1 MSKQGQ
7 SNYKGINAQAW
18 AAMSLFLQYLRY
30 TDFSYIQLEADKFE
44 DFNLV
49 FNDGHKIIC
58 ESKDWERE
66 FGYSNLQKILS
77 NILKKTTIG
86 EKDEILIICT
96 KLNDDLR
103 SKVEHMKYGSRLL
116 ALEFKKKKFS
126 DQQIAILDKVRFWK
140 VQQKDN
146 HLIVYALFSE
156 LLDFWLPE
164 DELECK
170 ADSILIKRI
179 YEGSARGKVYK
190 REDIISE
197 IDSIRKKASKYSGYF
212 DDERVKTEVQLQNLI
227 KAVDNNKAPEW
238 APHQLSALTSKP
250 ALISFA
256 LDRIKDKKIDKLA
269 DWSDLWELYKI
280 YRFSFSLFRIF
291 ESNLHTK
298 DNKRYIL
305 QFFKNNISE
314 IRRFYQRDFFD
325 VDVVKITKKIL
336 EDDKNNKFIKDAF
349 EIVKKLITEKRDDI
363 FYLKAQRDS
372 SWERGEI
379 AKLLKKVYEK
389 ANLNLKDKIYQFIV
403 QTYNL
408 VEDDGE
414 FSHYTPREIFEILK
428 NWVDDDFEKRFLALK
443 KRLALQYDDFYKKKL
458 KFKKGFNG
466 WELMG
471 GMTSSVGHHY
481 TIGDRHFIGFVLEP
495 AIREYYNKS
504 KNKKQ
509 AWNFILQNCI
519 SKTNGN
525 VKNKVIK
532 KAVSKNRPDF
542 FNRAALPIVLE
553 RYQSGNKRVSDE
565 SFEILKE
572 FILSRKGIPHKS
584 DLIYQALGSNPQISD
599 DKKWKLV
606 EVSMNKYG
614 VPVSVFVEEIVSGLA
629 KKDNKEAKKVLWD
642 WLKNPEYYKK
652 FRFEMNIIQ
661 NIRTIFDSDFKYAV
675 SLFEQF
681 INSEYFINKQDSF
694 ESYDV
699 ARLLYDILKKDNKRG
714 LEIIGQ
720 ILKYKNLTKNQQII
734 LCFSLFNYGGNDQ
747 SDDVGLL
754 EKVYTEFIDP
764 FLTDLD
770 NDINKIVK
778 RLSFS
783 QAREAFVQF
792 AERLARNKK
801 IEEALRIVKVFIN
814 DPDPY
819 LPGKD
824 PEDPENKYNEHQR
837 IENGEEPHSITSTRG
852 WCGWVL
858 MKCSILPG
866 RDYIGQIIDLTEQLA
881 KDKNWYA
888 KHMACFALS
897 QLARNRLTVLP
908 NNKNVLFFG
917 KNTKE
922 ALERS
927 KRVEKIA
934 FGLLKE
940 VAKASGNVQKAL
952 AKSILTAFDHIRILN
967 EKDALTFVNT
977 FKNFTDEAVAEAAP
991 LFIFFAEFRKDAY
1004 KDWKW
1009 KTDKYYNDLTP
1020 FDDKKFKKILLKV
1033 IDKLEPKQRFRFAAQ
1048 FKHLLRDLNYNQDNA
1063 EELFKMAYKYLDY
1076 LAGEYNHELSNIIY
1090 MTIKN
1095 EMTKNHHFNEWY
1107 KLFLKYLKKE
1117 KEFYDKNFK
1126 QKDTV
1131 NMYWWPSLYNSDI
1144 LTLIYDKAGKN
1155 KFLEALDIIT
1165 QFPKEVDLN
1174 IKDNII
1180 SLLGEFPK
1188 TNKTVKKIIARLFE
1202 KNPSKYYDLRN
1213 KWLGDEDKG

>member
-7 SNYKGINAQAW
+7 ANYKGVNAQAW

-30 TDFSYIQLEADKFE
+30 TDFSYIQLEAPEFE

-58 ESKDWERE
+58 ESKDWKQE
-66 FGYSNLQKILS
+66 FGYSNLKKILS

-103 SKVEHMKYGSRLL
+103 SRVEHMKYGSQFL
-116 ALEFKKKKFS
+116 APEFKKKGFS
-126 DQQIAILDKVRFWK
+126 DQQIAVLDRVKFWK
-140 VQQKDN
+140 VQQEDN

-179 YEGSARGKVYK
+179 YEGSAKGKVYK

-197 IDSIRKKASKYSGYF
+197 IDSMRKKASKYSGYF

-227 KAVDNNKAPEW
+227 KAVDNNNAPEW
-238 APHQLSALTSKP
+238 ALNQLSALTSKP
-250 ALISFA
+250 ALMSFA

-280 YRFSFSLFRIF
+280 YRFSFTLFRIF
-291 ESNLHTK
+291 ENNLHTAG
-298 DNKRYIL
+298 NKKYIL
-305 QFFKNNISE
+305 QFFRDSINE

-336 EDDKNNKFIKDAF
+336 EDDKNNKFINDAF

-372 SWERGEI
+372 SWERGEV
-379 AKLLKKVYEK
+379 AKLLKEIYLK
-389 ANLNLKDKIYQFIV
+389 ADSKLKEDIYKLIINTF
-403 QTYNL
+403 NL
-408 VEDDGE
+408 VKDDGSY
-414 FSHYTPREIFEILK
+414 SHYTPREIFEILHY
-428 NWVDDDFEKRFLALK
+428 WLGDDFRIN
-443 KRLALQYDDFYKKKL
+443 
-458 KFKKGFNG
+458 FKKIINKIISQFQELYGEYRKKDVFSG
-466 WELMG
+466 WELSG
-471 GMTSSVGHHY
+471 GMTSGVNHHY
-481 TIGDRHFIGFVLEP
+481 TVGDRHFIGFVLEP
-495 AIREYYNKS
+495 AIREYYDKS

-509 AWNFILQNCI
+509 SWNFIIQNCI
-519 SKTNGN
+519 SKTNDK

-532 KAVSKNRPDF
+532 RAVGKNRPDF
-542 FNRAALPIVLE
+542 LNRAALPIVLE
-553 RYQSGNKRVSDE
+553 RYKSADKKTSDE
-565 SFEILKE
+565 AFEILKE
-572 FILSRKGIPHKS
+572 FILSRRGIPHKS
-584 DLIYQALGSNPQISD
+584 DLIYQTLRGDSQISD
-599 DKKWKLV
+599 DKKWKLI

-629 KKDNKEAKKVLWD
+629 NKGNKEAKKALQD

-661 NIRTIFDSDFKYAV
+661 NIRTIFDSDFEYAV

-720 ILKYKNLTKNQQII
+720 IVKHKKLTKNQQII
-734 LCFSLFNYGGNDQ
+734 LSFSLFNYGGNDQ
-747 SDDVGLL
+747 SDDIGLL
-754 EKVYTEFIDP
+754 EKVYSEFIDP
-764 FLTDLD
+764 FLNDLNNDTD
-770 NDINKIVK
+770 KIVE

-801 IEEALRIVKVFIN
+801 IEEALRIIKVFIN

-824 PEDPENKYNEHQR
+824 PEDLKNEYNEHQR
-837 IENGEEPHSITSTRG
+837 IEKGEEPHSITSTRG

-858 MKCSILPG
+858 MKCSILDG
-866 RDYIGQIIDLTEQLA
+866 RDYIGQIIDLTERLV
-881 KDKNWYA
+881 KDKNWYV
-888 KHMACFALS
+888 KHMACFTLS
-897 QLARNRLTVLP
+897 QLAQNRLTVLP
-908 NNKNVLFFG
+908 DNKKVLFFG
-917 KNTKE
+917 KDTEE

-934 FGLLKE
+934 FDLLKE
-940 VAKASGNVQKAL
+940 AAKASDNVQKAM

-977 FKNFTDEAVAEAAP
+977 FKNFTDEAIAEAAP

-1009 KTDKYYNDLTP
+1009 KTDKYYNDLTQ
-1020 FDDKKFKKILLKV
+1020 FDDKKFKKILLEV

-1048 FKHLLRDLNYNQDNA
+1048 FEHLLRDLNYEQDNA
-1063 EELFKMAYKYLDY
+1063 EDLFKMAYKYLDY

-1095 EMTKNHHFNEWY
+1095 EMAKKRHFNEWH

-1131 NMYWWPSLYNSDI
+1131 DMYWWPSYYNSDI
-1144 LTLIYDKAGKN
+1144 LMFVYNEIGKN

-1165 QFPKEVDLN
+1165 QFPREVDFN
-1174 IKDNII
+1174 VNDNII
-1180 SLLGEFPK
+1180 SLLDKFSK
-1188 TNKTVKKIIARLFE
+1188 TSKTIKGIVTRLFE
-1202 KNPSKYYDLRN
+1202 KNPSKYYELRN
-1213 KWLGDEDKG
+1213 KWLGDGDKS